1 MNTFPPKTTL
11 GRCGEKG
18 VAALRVHWNEATY
31 PPNSQVV
38 SADEDDDDVFFVL
51 EGRARAATYTDAGRE
66 VRLSDLEPGEGFGFL
81 AAIDG
86 APRSTNVIA
95 VEHTRLARI
104 SARNFNTVLNGVPEV
119 SRAFMLYFVE
129 RIRDLSSRMT
139 EVTTLSAEK
148 RLVRALLAQA
158 RPVTSER
165 AGALVDSAIVQPLPT
180 QQELASMIFSQRETV
195 GREMSQ
201 LQRRG
206 LVERQRR
213 SLLIPSVTRLEAYLG
228 RK

>member
-1 MNTFPPKTTL
+1 MTTFPPKSTL
-11 GRCGEKG
+11 GRCGDKG
-18 VAALRVHWNEATY
+18 IAALRVHWNEASYT
-31 PPNSQVV
+31 PNSQVV
-38 SADEDDDDVFFVL
+38 GADEEGDDVFFVL

-66 VRLSDLEPGEGFGFL
+66 VRLSDLEPGEGFGIL

-86 APRSTNVIA
+86 KPRSTNVIA
-95 VEHTRLARI
+95 IKESRFARI
-104 SARNFNTVLNGVPEV
+104 SARNFNLVLDTSPEV
-119 SRAFMLYFVE
+119 ARAFMLYFVE

-139 EVTTLSAEK
+139 EVTTQSAEK
-148 RLVRALLAQA
+148 RLVRALLSRA
-158 RPVTSER
+158 RPLGAER
-165 AGALVDSAIVQPLPT
+165 GGGPADSAIVQPLPT

>member
-1 MNTFPPKTTL
+1 EEP
-11 GRCGEKG
+11 
-18 VAALRVHWNEATY
+18 
-31 PPNSQVV
+31 
-38 SADEDDDDVFFVL
+38 DDDVYFVL
-51 EGRARAATYTDAGRE
+51 EGRARAATYTDTGRE

-86 APRSTNVIA
+86 GTRSTNVIA
-95 VEHTRLARI
+95 VERSRFARI
-104 SARNFNTVLNGVPEV
+104 SAQSFNAVINGSPAV

-129 RIRDLSSRMT
+129 LIRELSERMT
-139 EVTTLSAEK
+139 EVTTQSAEK
-148 RLVRALLAQA
+148 RLVRKLLSQS
-158 RPVTSER
+158 RPITLDKP
-165 AGALVDSAIVQPLPT
+165 GAPSDSAIVQPLPT

-213 SLLIPSVTRLEAYLG
+213 SLIIPSVVRLEAYLN